1 MIPAARTP
9 TPTPIP
15 AEAAVLRPS
24 DLLAEFVSVDADKG
38 DVGLDIGVVTLAD
51 DNGLVNT
58 PA

>member
-24 DLLAEFVSVDADKG
+24 DLSAEFVSVDADKG
-38 DVGLDIGVVTLAD
+38 DVGLDVGVVTLAD
-51 DNGLVNT
+51 DNVS
-58 PA
+58 